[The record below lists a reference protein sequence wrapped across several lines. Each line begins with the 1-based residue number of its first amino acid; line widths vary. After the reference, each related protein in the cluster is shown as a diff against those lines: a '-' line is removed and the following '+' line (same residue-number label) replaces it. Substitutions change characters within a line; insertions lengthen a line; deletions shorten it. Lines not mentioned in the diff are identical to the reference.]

1 MAIKGWG
8 RIGIVLSVIWF
19 LGFGVFLFAHPTLEA
34 ELHGR
39 RLQNC
44 YLIYG
49 GSIEEEDARKYA
61 SDADDMIRHWM
72 PDIEAR
78 RKECETKASL
88 WYDNNKQSNY
98 ARLAEIVA
106 LNLLSIALAWL
117 VAWGCIAVGRWVHR
131 GFANP

>member
-1 MAIKGWG
+1 MKGWR
-8 RIGIVLSVIWF
+8 RIGIVLSVVWF
-19 LGFGVFLFAHPTLEA
+19 LGFGVYLFAEPTWEA

-49 GSIEEEDARKYA
+49 GSIEDARKYA
-61 SDADDMIRHWM
+61 SDADDMIKRWM

-78 RKECETKASL
+78 REECENKASL
-88 WYDNNKQSNY
+88 WYTDHRQSNFV
-98 ARLAEIVA
+98 RLAEIVA
-106 LNLLSIALAWL
+106 LNLLSIALAWA

-131 GFANP
+131 EFTTH